1 MTLHHC
7 LVSKICTRIA
17 LPFLK
22 LLLKLRNHLTTF
34 LWPKLHLFILSSK
47 ILSVPRLLARRELE
61 RSIIIS
67 FPVHFPIKVPI
78 LKEAIE
84 NIHAVSAILESKRAT
99 LSHEVNE
106 AFDQLVKLVE
116 ARRAQ
121 VLAELSA
128 TEIKK
133 QETLG
138 ETLFQS
144 TQLMIALCDI
154 TGLLFNS
161 SISPPLILEAYYDM
175 LESVE

>member
-1 MTLHHC
+1 M
-7 LVSKICTRIA
+7 K
-17 LPFLK
+17 PY
-22 LLLKLRNHLTTF
+22 LKLRNYLTTF

-47 ILSVPRLLARRELE
+47 ILSVPHLLAKRERELE

-84 NIHAVSAILESKRAT
+84 NINAVSAILESKRAT

-175 LESVE
+175 LESVD

>member
-1 MTLHHC
+1 M
-7 LVSKICTRIA
+7 
-17 LPFLK
+17 
-22 LLLKLRNHLTTF
+22 RNYLTTF

-47 ILSVPRLLARRELE
+47 ILSVPHLLARRERELE

-84 NIHAVSAILESKRAT
+84 NINAVSAILESKRAT

-175 LESVE
+175 LESVD